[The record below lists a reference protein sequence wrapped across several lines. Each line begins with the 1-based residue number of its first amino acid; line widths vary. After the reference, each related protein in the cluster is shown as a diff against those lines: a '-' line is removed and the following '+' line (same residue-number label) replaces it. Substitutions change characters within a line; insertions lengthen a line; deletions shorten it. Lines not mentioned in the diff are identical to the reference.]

1 MTPVAGKRGP
11 KRNTIM
17 GRAQAVL
24 AGIHHGRPRRPKTLT
39 WYHENTA

>member
-1 MTPVAGKRGP
+1 MTPMAGKRGP

-24 AGIHHGRPRRPKTLT
+24 ARTHHGRPKTLT
-39 WYHENTA
+39 WHHENTA